1 LGSAQQRNFQKWNI
15 LGTYVWPN
23 YFIGNSYADEIQI
36 LKTWISGRLNWM
48 DANMPGNCYV
58 QPLFVLDSQNP
69 VDRKLLKVVDL
80 LGREFSFQTTQMCIY
95 IYSDGSVE
103 RKLFR
108 K

>member
-1 LGSAQQRNFQKWNI
+1 LDSAQQRNFQKWNI
-15 LGTYVWPN
+15 IGVYVWPN
-23 YFIGNSYADEIQI
+23 YFIGNSYAEEIQN

-48 DANMPGNCYV
+48 DANMPGNCYL

-80 LGREFSFQTTQMCIY
+80 LAREVKNPINQVSIY
-95 IYSDGSVE
+95 IYDDGSVE
-103 RKLFR
+103 RKTFF